1 MSAQKTT
8 DFPPRILAVAGSQK
22 GLELIEEL
30 LSREQAGDIA
40 RAASGGEARRLLMGG
55 GFDLCVVN
63 SPLSDEMGE
72 ALCADACENSSC
84 EAILLVKAELFEQT
98 DYRAGAFGVLTV
110 SKPVQRAAFHTAF
123 RLATAANRRARSLE
137 AENVR
142 LLQQL
147 DELKIVSR
155 AKCSLIEREGISE
168 QEAHRRIEK
177 LAMDKRMTR
186 RAAAEEILLKYS
198 ARRTI

>member
-1 MSAQKTT
+1 M
-8 DFPPRILAVAGSQK
+8 AGSQK
-22 GLELIEEL
+22 GLELIDEL
-30 LSREQAGDIA
+30 LSRELAGDIS
-40 RAASGGEARRLLMGG
+40 RAASAGEARRLLMGG

-98 DYRAGAFGVLTV
+98 DYRAGAYGVLTV

-123 RLATAANRRARSLE
+123 RLASAAHRRARSLE
-137 AENVR
+137 AENIR

-155 AKCSLIEREGISE
+155 AKCSLIEREGMSE
-168 QEAHRRIEK
+168 QEAHRFIEK
-177 LAMDKRMTR
+177 RAMDKRLTR
-186 RAAAEEILLKYS
+186 RAAAEEILFKY
-198 ARRTI
+198 ARR